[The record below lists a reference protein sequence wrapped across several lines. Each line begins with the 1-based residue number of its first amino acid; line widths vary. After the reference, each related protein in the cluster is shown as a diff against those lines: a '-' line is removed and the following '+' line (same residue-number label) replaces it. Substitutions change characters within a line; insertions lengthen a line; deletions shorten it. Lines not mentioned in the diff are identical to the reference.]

1 MNQHTT
7 PLFDAL
13 KKYAAAET
21 TLHVPGHKN
30 GTVLPPFARPF
41 YEKLLQLDATEVNG
55 LDDLHAPEDVIL
67 EAQQLLTDLYQTK
80 ASYFLVNGSTSGNLA
95 MILATLSRGDE
106 AIVQR
111 NCHKSILHGLELAG
125 AQPIFVAPDVD
136 PDWQIATTLPI
147 DEVKQTIM
155 RHPNAKALILTY
167 PNYYGLAQDD
177 IAELIAFARTQNLL
191 VLVDEAHGA
200 HFTLSQFPTS
210 TLAYGA
216 DVVIHSAHKTL
227 PAMTMGSYLHI
238 NSDRVSDRRIRY
250 YMQMLQSSSPS
261 YAIMGSLDIA
271 RFYLAHYIEETP
283 LLENI
288 AAFRCALNTIE
299 GIHVLEAPS
308 HMTLDPL
315 KVTICADRLTG
326 FELSEAL
333 EAVGILP
340 ELADFQNVLFVLP
353 LAVTDYTDIIEKVSR
368 IVCQSTSLQQYE
380 TYSAPR
386 ETTLALSYEEMQMR
400 DVVRS
405 PLQSAIGKISAETI
419 IPYPPG
425 IPLVMK
431 GERISAEIVSQL
443 QKMIAHDTHVHGGEY
458 LKQQEILLYK

>member
-1 MNQHTT
+1 MNQNQT

-13 KKYAAAET
+13 QQYAAAET
-21 TLHVPGHKN
+21 TFHVPGHKN
-30 GTVLPPFARPF
+30 GTVLPTFARPF

-55 LDDLHAPEDVIL
+55 LDDLHAPDDVIL
-67 EAQQLLTDLYQTK
+67 QAQQLLTDLYDTK

-95 MILATLSRGDE
+95 MILATLARGDGV
-106 AIVQR
+106 IVQR

-125 AQPIFVAPDVD
+125 ASPIFIAPDVD
-136 PDWQIATTLPI
+136 DDWQIATTLPI
-147 DEVKQTIM
+147 QIVKDAIS
-155 RHPNAKALILTY
+155 RYPNVKALILTY
-167 PNYYGLAQDD
+167 PNYYGLAQRD
-177 IAELIAFARTQNLL
+177 IAELIDFAHAHDVI

-238 NSDRVSDRRIRY
+238 NSDRVSERRIRY

-283 LLENI
+283 LLKNI
-288 AAFRCALNTIE
+288 QAFKKALNTIE
-299 GIHVLEAPS
+299 GIHVLKAPKQ
-308 HMTLDPL
+308 MMLDPL
-315 KVTICADRLTG
+315 KVTIRADGMTG
-326 FELSEAL
+326 FELSDAL

-353 LAVTDYTDIIEKVSR
+353 LAVTDYTDMLDKIAR
-368 IVCQSTSLQQYE
+368 IRFERKSVHYE
-380 TYSAPR
+380 TYAAPR
-386 ETTLALSYEEMQMR
+386 ETTLALLYEEMQMR
-400 DVVRS
+400 DVVRC
-405 PLQSAIGKISAETI
+405 PLKQAVGHISAETI

-431 GERISAEIVSQL
+431 GERISAAIVHQL
-443 QKMIAHDTHVHGGEY
+443 QKIIAHSTHVHGGEY
-458 LKQQEILLYK
+458 LTKHEILLYK